1 MQIGKIVKIMSCL
14 QWRWHY
20 STSSVK
26 KQKKDKLC
34 MKWKN
39 EHTKIYENMHVI
51 KISVFRTPPI
61 YFLIYDQSSNTLNL
75 VVPTQA

>member
-1 MQIGKIVKIMSCL
+1 
-14 QWRWHY
+14 
-20 STSSVK
+20 
-26 KQKKDKLC
+26 
-34 MKWKN
+34 MKMTLLNIIRQETKKN

-61 YFLIYDQSSNTLNL
+61 YFLIYDQSRSTLNL